1 MPVFYASLK
10 LGDVFVTASMI
21 PSVDN
26 RPTIALFVVIL
37 VALAAFSGI
46 ADARGCGMMKE
57 CFIPNIAHEY

>member
-1 MPVFYASLK
+1 M
-10 LGDVFVTASMI
+10 TASMI

-57 CFIPNIAHEY
+57 CFIPNIAHEH